1 MLFFGTRCERL
12 CMIQF
17 SLISLIPG
25 LIDNLQDC
33 ADPAFDDYTQSVE
46 KPTSLKTSDRNS
58 CRLRLQYCC
67 GRYTNRTSIGL
78 YGVTTAD
85 IWQGN
90 YLHTSSCAEPID
102 LTLPREVCSGPI
114 LLSSNWICWPTM
126 AQSRMLWDPRIPCS
140 FSKRIA
146 IATF

>member
-17 SLISLIPG
+17 SLISLMPG

-46 KPTSLKTSDRNS
+46 KPTSLKTSDRGS
-58 CRLRLQYCC
+58 CRLKIQYCC
-67 GRYTNRTSIGL
+67 GQCTNYSSIGL
-78 YGVTTAD
+78 YGFTAAD
-85 IWQGN
+85 FWQGN
-90 YLHTSSCAEPID
+90 YLHISSCAESIV
-102 LTLPREVCSGPI
+102 LTLPREVCLGPI
-114 LLSSNWICWPTM
+114 PPYSNLICWPM
-126 AQSRMLWDPRIPCS
+126 MVQSRMSWDQRIPCS
-140 FSKRIA
+140 FNKKIA